1 MTKLNF
7 DIMIAVRRFVTLALL
22 AGLSWGLEAAYG
34 QMRTYF
40 EDACAEG
47 LSGMYWNLEE
57 STQIEAAGAPY
68 YMLSVNG
75 HESMPAWAS
84 DPDGKL
90 FYRMSFGERIP
101 VATTPL
107 EGTYVLL
114 TRPFLLAEGNAQN
127 RFALEYVYQAT
138 GSSSAKSFGLMV
150 RELGGEWDTV
160 SRLYSLGDA
169 IEPET
174 EGTFSVDLPGA
185 YGGKEVELA
194 LFCSNLDTVP
204 FAFAFRNV
212 SFEAWNGKA
221 LLVAGVCERVV
232 SEGGSLGL
240 DLVFRNGG
248 LEGLASAEMSWMV
261 NSSAV
266 RKISVDE
273 AIGSGEETDAS
284 LELAAEDLLLDQ
296 ANVLKVWNSEV
307 DGEAVAHPDTLV
319 WRFVYVSRD
328 GGEPL
333 KPLVEIFTSATC
345 GPCRAMNRALLPV
358 FEQLKM
364 GDSLN
369 ILKYQVNIPQPDKY
383 YIPVNG
389 ERADYYGVNS
399 APAPFYNGTVSMK
412 DWYDEAWTEAVPILR
427 EHVAAS
433 LKEKAMIAID
443 FARVALDSA
452 AEILDIDL
460 NLSSYADIQA
470 NVIVAVFEGTTT
482 GNRGSNGET
491 SFHWVNMAMPA
502 GAMGVETDFKV
513 GEPVAL
519 SYHVDMSETN
529 VENYADLE
537 VLCFVQD
544 LASKWI
550 YQSAGYDI
558 RKDTFPVETALEG
571 LPGLPE
577 VRLWPNPARTQA
589 FLSGLEDAAV
599 QVFDLSGRLVYHVQS
614 ANGSLEL
621 PVSDFVA
628 GQYVL
633 RIEQRGRMA
642 VRRLTVVR

>member
-84 DPDGKL
+84 DPDGEL

-571 LPGLPE
+571 LPGLSE

-628 GQYVL
+628 GKYVL

>member
-1 MTKLNF
+1 MG
-7 DIMIAVRRFVTLALL
+7 I
-22 AGLSWGLEAAYG
+22 
-34 QMRTYF
+34 
-40 EDACAEG
+40 
-47 LSGMYWNLEE
+47 
-57 STQIEAAGAPY
+57 QIEHIHVFCNY
-68 YMLSVNG
+68 
-75 HESMPAWAS
+75 H
-84 DPDGKL
+84 
-90 FYRMSFGERIP
+90 
-101 VATTPL
+101 
-107 EGTYVLL
+107 
-114 TRPFLLAEGNAQN
+114 
-127 RFALEYVYQAT
+127 
-138 GSSSAKSFGLMV
+138 
-150 RELGGEWDTV
+150 GG
-160 SRLYSLGDA
+160 
-169 IEPET
+169 
-174 EGTFSVDLPGA
+174 
-185 YGGKEVELA
+185 YGGGL
-194 LFCSNLDTVP
+194 
-204 FAFAFRNV
+204 
-212 SFEAWNGKA
+212 
-221 LLVAGVCERVV
+221 
-232 SEGGSLGL
+232 EGGSLGL

-273 AIGSGEETDAS
+273 AIGSGEDTDAS

-589 FLSGLEDAAV
+589 FLSGLEDASV
-599 QVFDLSGRLVYHVQS
+599 QVFDLTGRLIYQVQS
-614 ANGSLEL
+614 GNGRLEL

>member
-1 MTKLNF
+1 
-7 DIMIAVRRFVTLALL
+7 MIAVRRFVTLALL

-75 HESMPAWAS
+75 HEAMPAWAS
-84 DPDGKL
+84 DPDGEL

-107 EGTYVLL
+107 EGTYVLR
-114 TRPFLLAEGNAQN
+114 TVPFRLAEGEVRH

-138 GSSSAKSFGLMV
+138 DESRAKSFGLMV
-150 RELGGEWDTV
+150 REPGMEWDTV

-174 EGTFSVDLPGA
+174 EGTFSVNLPDA

-261 NSSAV
+261 NSSAL

-296 ANVLKVWNSEV
+296 ANVLKVWNSE
-307 DGEAVAHPDTLV
+307 
-319 WRFVYVSRD
+319 
-328 GGEPL
+328 
-333 KPLVEIFTSATC
+333 PLVEIFTSATC

-412 DWYDEAWTEAVPILR
+412 DWYDEAWTEAEGACGSVL
-427 EHVAAS
+427 EGKSH
-433 LKEKAMIAID
+433 
-443 FARVALDSA
+443 DSHRLCQGG
-452 AEILDIDL
+452 IG
-460 NLSSYADIQA
+460 QC
-470 NVIVAVFEGTTT
+470 G
-482 GNRGSNGET
+482 GNFGHR
-491 SFHWVNMAMPA
+491 
-502 GAMGVETDFKV
+502 
-513 GEPVAL
+513 
-519 SYHVDMSETN
+519 SEL
-529 VENYADLE
+529 V
-537 VLCFVQD
+537 VLCRYPGQCDRGGVRRHDYREQGIQRGDF
-544 LASKWI
+544 
-550 YQSAGYDI
+550 
-558 RKDTFPVETALEG
+558 FPL
-571 LPGLPE
+571 
-577 VRLWPNPARTQA
+577 
-589 FLSGLEDAAV
+589 
-599 QVFDLSGRLVYHVQS
+599 
-614 ANGSLEL
+614 
-621 PVSDFVA
+621 
-628 GQYVL
+628 GQYGHACRSDGGGDRFQGRGAGGIVL
-633 RIEQRGRMA
+633 PCRYVGNQCGE
-642 VRRLTVVR
+642 LC

>member
-127 RFALEYVYQAT
+127 RFTLEYVYQAT

-544 LASKWI
+544 WASKWI

-577 VRLWPNPARTQA
+577 VRLWPNPAHTQA
-589 FLSGLEDAAV
+589 FLSGLEDADV
-599 QVFDLSGRLVYHVQS
+599 KVFDLSGRLVYHVQS

>member
-127 RFALEYVYQAT
+127 RFTLEYVYQAT

-248 LEGLASAEMSWMV
+248 LEGLASAEMFWMV

-319 WRFVYVSRD
+319 WHFVYVSRD

>member
-127 RFALEYVYQAT
+127 RFTLEYVYQAT

-266 RKISVDE
+266 QKISVDE

-589 FLSGLEDAAV
+589 FLSGLEDASV
-599 QVFDLSGRLVYHVQS
+599 QVFDLTGRLIYQVQS
-614 ANGSLEL
+614 GNGRLEL

>member
-1 MTKLNF
+1 
-7 DIMIAVRRFVTLALL
+7 MIAVRRFVTLALL

-75 HESMPAWAS
+75 HEAMPAWAS
-84 DPDGKL
+84 DPDGEL

-174 EGTFSVDLPGA
+174 EGTFSVDLTGA

-212 SFEAWNGKA
+212 SFEAWNRKA

-452 AEILDIDL
+452 AEILDIEL

-577 VRLWPNPARTQA
+577 VRLWPNPAHTQA
-589 FLSGLEDAAV
+589 FLSGLEDADV
-599 QVFDLSGRLVYHVQS
+599 KVFDLTGRLIYQAQS